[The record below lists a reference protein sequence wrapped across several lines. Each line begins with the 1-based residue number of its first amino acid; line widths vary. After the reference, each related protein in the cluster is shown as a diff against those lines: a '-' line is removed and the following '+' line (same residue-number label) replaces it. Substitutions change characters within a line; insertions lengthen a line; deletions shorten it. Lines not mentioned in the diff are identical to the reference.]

1 MRAKLKTLILLM
13 CVVVLASTAVFV
25 TMAYLTSNDSVEN
38 TFTVGKVK
46 ITLDE
51 AKVDEY
57 GNVVTGAARVK
68 GNTYKLIPGHTY
80 TKDPTVHLAAS
91 SEACW
96 IFVKVDNQ
104 IADIITT
111 TAGDGNTS
119 YATLNDQIVANG
131 WTKLVGTD
139 NVYYREAKANTT
151 DAVKDYVVFGKF
163 TIAGEAEDTTLEAYK
178 DKQLTVTAYAIQRD
192 GFDTAAKAWESL
204 CEKYN

>member
-1 MRAKLKTLILLM
+1 MRAKLKTLILFM

-57 GNVVTGAARVK
+57 GNVVAGAARVK
-68 GNTYKLIPGHTY
+68 ENTYKLIPGHTY
-80 TKDPTVHLAAS
+80 TKDPTVHLAPG

-119 YATLNDQIVANG
+119 YATLNDQIVAYG
-131 WTKLVGTD
+131 WTKLAGTD
-139 NVYYREAKANTT
+139 NVYYREAEANTT

-178 DKQLTVTAYAIQRD
+178 DNQLTVTAYAIQRD